1 MITQNSTGSLIT
13 TIENKI
19 ATVEFGHPA
28 SNSFPRELLDR
39 VTNELNSL
47 SNNPEVSLIVLRS
60 EGVGAFCAGASF
72 DELLA
77 VSNLEEGKKFFSG
90 FAHLINAMRN
100 CKKLIVGR
108 VHGRAVGGGVGIA
121 SACDYVF
128 ATNNA
133 AVKLSELAIGIGPFV
148 IEPAVSRKI
157 GKTALAEMTLAPHE
171 WKSADWAQERGLY
184 ANTFNNTEDLDAALE
199 NFCSKLA
206 SYNPDALIE
215 MKKVLWEGT
224 AHWETLLLERAAI
237 TGKLVLS
244 EYSKKALMQFKK

>member
-108 VHGRAVGGGVGIA
+108 VHGRTVGGGVGIA

-184 ANTFNNTEDLDAALE
+184 ANTFDNTEDLDAALE

-244 EYSKKALMQFKK
+244 EYSKKALIQFKK